1 MKLQQFQQ
9 NIGGL
14 EIDQIAEF
22 AFFLG
27 DLNYRLETTFADLNN
42 TNVKQE
48 AIAMVPTKDQLNI
61 SRGQG
66 NFPNYIEPAIN
77 FLPSYKMS
85 GEIDSYIDKKN

>member
-1 MKLQQFQQ
+1 
-9 NIGGL
+9 
-14 EIDQIAEF
+14 
-22 AFFLG
+22 
-27 DLNYRLETTFADLNN
+27 
-42 TNVKQE
+42 
-48 AIAMVPTKDQLNI
+48 MVPKKDQLNI

>member
-14 EIDQIAEF
+14 ELDQIAEF

-42 TNVKQE
+42 TNVKEE
-48 AIAMVPTKDQLNI
+48 AIAVVPKKDQLNI
-61 SRGQG
+61 SREQG
-66 NFPNYIEPAIN
+66 NYPNYVEPAIN